1 MRRQYAGGAK
11 PTTLTA
17 NLGGSTS
24 DLSITGTDF
33 SNYPD
38 GSVGPFYVVIDRGQ
52 VSEEKILCAS
62 RSGNVITVYN
72 TGLTNGRGNDG
83 TSVVAHSAGSTIEHV
98 FTATDADESN
108 SHVNNST
115 TAHGLTIANVVT
127 TTGTQTLSNKTIS
140 QSQITSLTTDLGN
153 KYNVYPAQDVQS
165 GTTYTFD
172 LDNAKELVIA
182 SSSSAK
188 TFTVPPQS
196 SVTWLDNTQL
206 QILNTGSGLLTIAA
220 GSGVTINGAPLV
232 LVQNR
237 GGSLV
242 RTASNVWTFIPFSGG
257 ADKAVVSSST
267 AASVTNVTVGGL
279 PAKVYKFTSTG
290 SITLLAAGLVDVICQ
305 GPGGLGSFGGGG
317 AGGFVQKNNV
327 YVPSGS
333 NDVVVGLGFDSNL
346 SQGNPNSS
354 YFAGIVAT
362 GGGDSSQYGDRQPS
376 KGACG
381 GGSSGII
388 TLARGDLFQGLI
400 AVSTGITR
408 GGNGAASNG
417 GGGGGIN
424 GDASGSTGGAGYD
437 PGVEWGSPGTL
448 GRGGGGASMTANTGN
463 GGNPSNIGMS
473 GLVLVRVYD

>member
-1 MRRQYAGGAK
+1 MRRQYSGGAK
-11 PTTLTA
+11 PTTLAA
-17 NLGGSTS
+17 NLGGSTA
-24 DLSITGTDF
+24 DLSVSGTSF
-33 SNYPD
+33 ANYPD
-38 GSVGPFYVVIDRGQ
+38 GSVGPFYIVIDRGQ
-52 VSEEKILCAS
+52 VTEEKILCVS
-62 RSGNVITVYN
+62 RSSNIITVYN
-72 TGLTNGRGNDG
+72 TGLTNGRGSDG
-83 TSVVAHSAGSTIEHV
+83 TSVVAHSAGATVEHV
-98 FTATDADESN
+98 FTAVDADEAN
-108 SHVNNST
+108 LHVNNST

-127 TTGTQTLSNKTIS
+127 TTGTQTLTNKTIS

-196 SVTWLDNTQL
+196 NVTWLNNTQL
-206 QILNTGSGLLTIAA
+206 QILNTGAGLLTIAA

-305 GPGGLGSFGGGG
+305 GPGGAGSGENDSGGG
-317 AGGFVQKNNV
+317 AGGFVEKNNV
-327 YVPSGS
+327 FLPAGS
-333 NDVVVGLGFDSNL
+333 NLVQVGTGQPIGI
-346 SQGNPNSS
+346 QGNQQSS
-354 YFAGIVAT
+354 FIGPVIAV
-362 GGGDSSQYGDRQPS
+362 GGGNANWVNNRLASG
-376 KGACG
+376 GACG
-381 GGSSGII
+381 GAWGGTIQTSAVGMI
-388 TLARGDLFQGLI
+388 GQGLVP
-400 AVSTGITR
+400 VSAGVTR
-408 GGNGAASNG
+408 GGNGGAYG
-417 GGGGGIN
+417 GGGVAADSTGN
-424 GDASGSTGGAGYD
+424 TGGAGTTPD
-437 PGVEWGSPGTL
+437 ATWGSPGTL
-448 GRGGGGASMTANTGN
+448 GRGGRGASMTANTGN
-463 GGNPSNIGMS
+463 GGNPLSDGMS

>member
-1 MRRQYAGGAK
+1 MPRRYYSSTAAQTTLSAGVDGVTSTMAVTAVSGWPSSFPYTILVDK
-11 PTTLTA
+11 DTVNEEIVTVTARTGTTLTV
-17 NLGGSTS
+17 T
-24 DLSITGTDF
+24 
-33 SNYPD
+33 
-38 GSVGPFYVVIDRGQ
+38 RG
-52 VSEEKILCAS
+52 A
-62 RSGNVITVYN
+62 
-72 TGLTNGRGNDG
+72 DG
-83 TSVVAHSAGSTIEHV
+83 TSAVAHSAGANVQHGVSARDFDEPNAFVNGTGVVTSAMIADGTIV
-98 FTATDADESN
+98 DAD
-108 SHVNNST
+108 VNAS
-115 TAHGLTIANVVT
+115 AAIA
-127 TTGTQTLSNKTIS
+127 
-140 QSQITSLTTDLGN
+140 QSKIATLTTDLAA
-153 KYNVYPAQDVQS
+153 KSNVYPTQDVQS

-182 SSSSAK
+182 TSASAK
-188 TFTVPPQS
+188 TFTVPAQA

-206 QILNTGSGLLTIAA
+206 QVLNTGAGLLTVDAA
-220 GSGVTINGAPLV
+220 AGVTINGAPLV

-242 RTASNVWTFIPFSGG
+242 RTASNVWTFVPFSGG

-267 AASVTNVTVGGL
+267 AASVTSVTVGGL

-305 GPGGLGSFGGGG
+305 GPGGLGSYGGGG

-333 NDVVVGLGFDSNL
+333 NDVVVGLGFVSNL

-362 GGGDSSQYGDRQPS
+362 GGGDSAQYGDRQPS

>member
-1 MRRQYAGGAK
+1 MPRRYYSSTAAQTTLSAGVDGVTSTMAVTAVSGWPSSFPYTILVDK
-11 PTTLTA
+11 DTVNEEIVTVTARTGTTLTV
-17 NLGGSTS
+17 T
-24 DLSITGTDF
+24 
-33 SNYPD
+33 
-38 GSVGPFYVVIDRGQ
+38 RG
-52 VSEEKILCAS
+52 A
-62 RSGNVITVYN
+62 
-72 TGLTNGRGNDG
+72 DG
-83 TSVVAHSAGSTIEHV
+83 TSAVAHSAGANVQHGVSARDFDEPNAFVNGTGVVTSAMIADGTIV
-98 FTATDADESN
+98 DAD
-108 SHVNNST
+108 VNAS
-115 TAHGLTIANVVT
+115 AAIA
-127 TTGTQTLSNKTIS
+127 
-140 QSQITSLTTDLGN
+140 QSKIATLTTDLAA
-153 KYNVYPAQDVQS
+153 KSNVYPTQDVQS

-182 SSSSAK
+182 TSASAK
-188 TFTVPPQS
+188 TFTVPAQA

-206 QILNTGSGLLTIAA
+206 QVLNTGAGLLTVDAA
-220 GSGVTINGAPLV
+220 AGVTINGAPLV

-242 RTASNVWTFIPFSGG
+242 RTASNVWTFVPFSGG

-267 AASVTNVTVGGL
+267 AASVTSVTVGGL

-333 NDVVVGLGFDSNL
+333 NDVVVGLGFASNL

-362 GGGDSSQYGDRQPS
+362 GGGDSAQYGDRQPS